1 MQTVRQTLHH
11 QAQIQGELI
20 AVEGPCTSIHSL
32 DGGPISTL
40 HTQSRGRRTWSAAA
54 AAPPPPP
61 PPPPPHQ
68 ESPPATP
75 PAAAAA
81 ATDTDSTHWCSSS
94 AQTMKI
100 SPSVST
106 LILLAPALGTAI
118 RKKKNQRET

>member
-1 MQTVRQTLHH
+1 MHVDSFPRRRTL
-11 QAQIQGELI
+11 
-20 AVEGPCTSIHSL
+20 
-32 DGGPISTL
+32 ISTL
-40 HTQSRGRRTWSAAA
+40 HTQSRVRCRCTCAACSAASTTA
-54 AAPPPPP
+54 TATVAPRIV
-61 PPPPPHQ
+61 
-68 ESPPATP
+68 PATTT
-75 PAAAAA
+75 AAAAA